1 VQKRFI
7 DAYSLEFPLVPDPGK
22 HIIDTYGAREVLGVV
37 AKRRTFL
44 VGPDGRIAHVWNAVD
59 VEGHADDVL
68 ATIRKL
74 AGAGVGV
81 VPDRPAATR

>member
-7 DAYSLEFPLVPDPGK
+7 DAYSLEFPLVPDPEK
-22 HIIDTYGAREVLGVV
+22 HMIDAYGAREVLGIT

-44 VGPDGRIAHVWNAVD
+44 VGPDGRIAHVWNAVT

-68 ATIRKL
+68 TWVRKL
-74 AGAGVGV
+74 AA
-81 VPDRPAATR
+81 RPYRR